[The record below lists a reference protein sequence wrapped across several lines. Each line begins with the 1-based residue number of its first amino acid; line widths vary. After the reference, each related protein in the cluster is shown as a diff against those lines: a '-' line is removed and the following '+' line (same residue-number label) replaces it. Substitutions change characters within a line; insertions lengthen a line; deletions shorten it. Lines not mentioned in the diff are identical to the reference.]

1 MRITKPLKAL
11 TGAFASAWMAGL
23 LLAAQSSSIAR
34 AQETGD
40 KRPQDATSAKSKQV
54 FEALC
59 AACHPLEDVT
69 SARKTRAQW
78 EETIDTMIANG
89 ATGTEADF
97 ATALAY
103 LIAQYGRVNVN
114 KAPAGEIAEVLELP
128 VKDAE
133 AIVKYREDKGKF
145 EDFDALTRVPGLDA
159 EKLKK
164 KKDAVSY

>member
-1 MRITKPLKAL
+1 MKAL
-11 TGAFASAWMAGL
+11 TVVLASAWMAGV
-23 LLAAQSSSIAR
+23 LLASQSSAIAR
-34 AQETGD
+34 GAQETD

-69 SARKTRAQW
+69 SARKTRSQW

-103 LIAQYGRVNVN
+103 LIAVYGRVNVN
-114 KAPAGEIAEVLELP
+114 KAPAGEIAEVLELAA
-128 VKDAE
+128 KDAD

-145 EDFDALTRVPGLDA
+145 EDFDALTKVPGLDL
-159 EKLKK
+159 EKLTKK
-164 KKDAVSY
+164 KAAISY